1 MKLPT
6 SLPRARTLRLPL
18 LAAIV
23 LASTATNH
31 AQNATAV
38 VEGTVA
44 LPAGRNAPV
53 VSQRYE
59 IVSRGG
65 VVAPNPPVAIVYLEG
80 EFAPAKEAA
89 VTQMQQRDL
98 DFEPRLLAIRTG
110 TRVEFPNLDDVY
122 HNVFSY
128 SPTKRFDL
136 GRFRADE
143 TPVPGQVFE
152 RPGLVTIRCDIHDHM
167 RAVILVLD
175 TPYFVVTG
183 TDGRF
188 RLEGLPAGRYLLKA
202 WIDSRTTL
210 EREVILESGATLQAD
225 LR

>member
-6 SLPRARTLRLPL
+6 SLPRLLHPSLLL

-23 LASTATNH
+23 LAAGATTR
-31 AQNATAV
+31 AQDAAV

-44 LPAGRNAPV
+44 LPSGRNAPV

-65 VVAPNPPVAIVYLEG
+65 VVAPNPPVAVVYLEG

-89 VTQMQQRDL
+89 VTRMLQRDL
-98 DFEPRLLAIRTG
+98 DFEPRLLAIRAG

-143 TPVPGQVFE
+143 TPVPGLVFD

-167 RAVILVLD
+167 RAVILVLA
-175 TPYFVVTG
+175 TPHFVVTG

-188 RLEGLPAGRYLLKA
+188 RLEGLPAGRYVLRA

-210 EREVILESGATLQAD
+210 EREVILESGATLQTD